1 MAKSATENIYSK
13 LAERTGG
20 DIYIGVVGPVRTG
33 KSTFIKRF
41 MELMV
46 IPNIRDP
53 WVSQRAQDELPQSAA
68 GRTVMTAEPK
78 FIPNEAVQITIG
90 ENMDLRVRMVDC
102 VGYMVSGALGTQEGD
117 QPRMISTPWSS
128 EKIPFEL
135 AAELGTQK
143 VIAEHSTIGVV
154 ITTDGSVT
162 EFPRESY
169 LEAEERAINE
179 MLATG
184 KPFVVVLNT
193 DNPGSLEASRIKKS
207 IESRYRVVV
216 VPCNCAA
223 MEAGDI
229 DAMMEQLLYQFPIR
243 EVKVNFPLWINR
255 LHSQHQLKASIY
267 ESIVQGFGR
276 AERFADIGEVAEY
289 IRGFQGVERVS
300 IDKVEPGDGTVT
312 ITLEPYSHALY
323 DCIREVTGFS
333 ISDDSQLFDTL
344 QDLARVKQE
353 YDRIESALYQAKT
366 QGYGIVEPIAAEMR
380 LEEPRLIKQNGKY
393 GVNIR
398 ATAPSIHMIR
408 CDVEAEIAPLVGT
421 EKQSEEL
428 VSTLLSK
435 YESDSEALWQSNIF
449 GKSLY
454 ELVQEGFSGK
464 MINLPANSREKLQET
479 LETIIN
485 EGSSGL
491 ICIIL

>member
-1 MAKSATENIYSK
+1 MAKSATENIYSN

-41 MELMV
+41 MELVV

-53 WVSQRAQDELPQSAA
+53 WVVQRTQDELPQSAA

-78 FIPNEAVQITIG
+78 FIPNEAVEITVG
-90 ENMDLRVRMVDC
+90 DNMDLRVRMVDC
-102 VGYMVSGALGTQEGD
+102 VGYMVRGALGTMEED
-117 QPRMISTPWSS
+117 HPRMVSTPWSD

-135 AAELGTQK
+135 AAELGTHK
-143 VIAEHSTIGVV
+143 VIEDHSTIGLV
-154 ITTDGSVT
+154 ITTDGTVT
-162 EFPRESY
+162 EFTREAY
-169 LEAEERAINE
+169 QEAEERAITE
-179 MLATG
+179 MQSTG
-184 KPFVVVLNT
+184 KPFIVILNT
-193 DNPGSLEASRIKKS
+193 ENPGSLEASRCKKNM
-207 IESRYRVVV
+207 EARYGVTV

-223 MEAGDI
+223 MEAGDV
-229 DAMMEQLLYQFPIR
+229 DSMMEQLLYQFPIS

-255 LHSQHQLKASIY
+255 LGKDHELKGNIY
-267 ESIVQGFGR
+267 ESIVEGFGK
-276 AERFADIGEVAEY
+276 AEKFADVTQATEF
-289 IRGFQGVERVS
+289 IRSYEGIEKVT

-312 ITLEPYSHALY
+312 ITIQPYANALY
-323 DCIREVTGFS
+323 DCIREITGFE
-333 ISDDSQLFDTL
+333 IRDDSQLFDVL
-344 QDLARVKQE
+344 QEMSFVKQE
-353 YDRIESALYQAKT
+353 YDRLEGALYQART
-366 QGYGIVEPIAAEMR
+366 EGYGIVEPLASEMR
-380 LEEPRLIKQNGKY
+380 LEEPRLIKQNGKF

-428 VSTLLSK
+428 VTTLLDK
-435 YESDSEALWQSNIF
+435 YEKDSEALWQSNIF
-449 GKSLY
+449 GKSLF
-454 ELVQEGFSGK
+454 ELVQESFAGK
-464 MINLPANSREKLQET
+464 MVHLPPNSREKLQET

-485 EGSSGL
+485 EGSAGL

>member
-1 MAKSATENIYSK
+1 MALATENIYSK
-13 LAERTGG
+13 LAQRTGG

-33 KSTFIKRF
+33 KSTFIKKF
-41 MELMV
+41 METVV

-53 WVSQRAQDELPQSAA
+53 WVIQRTQDELPQSAS
-68 GRTVMTAEPK
+68 GKTVMTAEPK
-78 FIPNEAVQITIG
+78 FIPNEAVQITVGDNISIS
-90 ENMDLRVRMVDC
+90 VRMVDC
-102 VGYMVSGALGTQEGD
+102 VGYIVNGALGTMEED
-117 QPRMISTPWSS
+117 QPRMVSTPWSE

-135 AAELGTQK
+135 AAEIGTHK
-143 VIAEHSTIGVV
+143 VIQDHSSIGIVV
-154 ITTDGSVT
+154 TTDGSVT
-162 EFPRESY
+162 EFPRDAY
-169 LEAEERAINE
+169 LDAEAKAISE
-179 MLATG
+179 MKATG
-184 KPFVVVLNT
+184 KPFIVILNT
-193 DNPGSLEASRIKKS
+193 DNPSSIEVQRIKKN
-207 IESRYRVVV
+207 IETQYDVAV
-216 VPCNCAA
+216 VPCNCSVL
-223 MEAGDI
+223 DQT
-229 DAMMEQLLYQFPIR
+229 DVDLMMEQLLYQFPIS

-255 LHSQHQLKASIY
+255 LDNNHQLKLDIY
-267 ESIVQGFGR
+267 QAILNGFSD
-276 AERFADIGEVAEY
+276 AEKFRDISNVVHKIGNCQSLA
-289 IRGFQGVERVS
+289 GVK
-300 IDKVEPGDGTVT
+300 IDKLEPGNGTVT
-312 ITLEPYSHALY
+312 ITLEPLANALYACIRQMTGFDIQDETQLFQTLQELAEVKREYDRLEHALY
-323 DCIREVTGFS
+323 QTRTE
-333 ISDDSQLFDTL
+333 
-344 QDLARVKQE
+344 
-353 YDRIESALYQAKT
+353 
-366 QGYGIVEPIAAEMR
+366 GYGIVEPLASEMR

-435 YESDSEALWQSNIF
+435 YESDSETLWQSNIF

-464 MINLPANSREKLQET
+464 MLNLPGNSKEKLQET